1 MEGRTPGID
10 RSGQRRRG
18 SAVNGQLAGTLPPS
32 VLQSLILFLLIAVG
46 YAAGKLAVLRGETVR
61 AISRFIIDFTLP
73 AMVLISMQRPF
84 SPDLRDQAL
93 RILGISAIL
102 YTLSFP
108 LAYMAAR
115 LYRSASEPERG
126 VHRFAMCFSNTGFM
140 GFPVAEALLGRQSLF
155 IVAIYNIPFQI
166 LAFSVGVLM
175 IARPSR
181 AAATRHERFLA
192 TLKALRSPAIV
203 SAALGFVFFLSSIR
217 IPDPFYTALDMLGS
231 TTTPLA
237 MVLIGAIL
245 AQTRFGHVLAN
256 PRIWLTTLYRL
267 VLHPL
272 VILVLARAAG
282 LHGLE
287 LAVPVLITAMPVA
300 TNATILAGAY
310 GGDEVT
316 ASGLVFI
323 STIVSLITI
332 PLLARLFI

>member
-1 MEGRTPGID
+1 MTAPL
-10 RSGQRRRG
+10 
-18 SAVNGQLAGTLPPS
+18 SAMVPPS
-32 VLQSLILFLLIAVG
+32 VVLSLILFMLVATGFV
-46 YAAGKLAVLRGETVR
+46 AGKLGVLSGETVR
-61 AISRFIIDFTLP
+61 ALSRFIVDFTLP
-73 AMVLISMQRPF
+73 AMILISMQRPF

-93 RILGISAIL
+93 RILGLSAIL
-102 YTLSFP
+102 YGLSFP
-108 LAYMAAR
+108 LAYAAVS
-115 LYRSASEPERG
+115 LYRSAAEPERG
-126 VHRFAMCFSNTGFM
+126 VHRFAMCFSNVGFM

-166 LAFSVGVLM
+166 LSFSVGVLM

-181 AAATRHERFLA
+181 SASTAKERLVATFI
-192 TLKALRSPAIV
+192 ALRSPAIV
-203 SAALGFVFFLSSIR
+203 SAILGFALFLGSVK
-217 IPDPFYTALDMLGS
+217 IPEPLYTAMDMLGS

-245 AQTRFGHVLAN
+245 AQTRLGHVLSN

-272 VILVLARAAG
+272 GILVLARAVG

-287 LAVPVLITAMPVA
+287 FAVPVLVASMPVA
-300 TNATILAGAY
+300 ANTTILAGAY

-323 STIVSLITI
+323 STTLSLITI
-332 PLLARLFI
+332 PLLVRLFI

>member
-1 MEGRTPGID
+1 MN
-10 RSGQRRRG
+10 
-18 SAVNGQLAGTLPPS
+18 AQLLGTLPPS
-32 VLQSLILFLLIAVG
+32 VLQSLILFLLVATGFV
-46 YAAGKLAVLRGETVR
+46 AGKLAVLRGETVR
-61 AISRFIIDFTLP
+61 ALSRFIIDFTLP
-73 AMVLISMQRPF
+73 AVILISMQRPF

-108 LAYMAAR
+108 LAYAAAR

-126 VHRFAMCFSNTGFM
+126 VHRFAMCFSNVGFM

-166 LAFSVGVLM
+166 LAFSVGVIM

-181 AAATRHERFLA
+181 AAATRRERLLA
-192 TLKALRSPAIV
+192 TLTTLRSPAIV
-203 SAALGFVFFLSSIR
+203 SAVLGFVLFLASIR
-217 IPDPFYTALDMLGS
+217 IPEPLYTAMDMLGS

-245 AQTRFGHVLAN
+245 AQTRLGHVLAN
-256 PRIWLTTLYRL
+256 PRIWLTTAYRL

-272 VILVLARAAG
+272 VIFVLARAAG

-287 LAVPVLITAMPVA
+287 LAVPVLVTAMPVA
-300 TNATILAGAY
+300 ANTTILAGAY

-323 STIVSLITI
+323 STLLSLATI
-332 PLLARLFI
+332 PVITLLFH